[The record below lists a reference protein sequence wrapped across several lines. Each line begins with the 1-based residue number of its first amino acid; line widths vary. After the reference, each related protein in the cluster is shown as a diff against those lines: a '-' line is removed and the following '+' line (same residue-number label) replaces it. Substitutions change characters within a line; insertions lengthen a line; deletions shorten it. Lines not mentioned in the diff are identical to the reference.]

1 MKKRSFIIIIAA
13 LLAVTLAF
21 LSASCGK
28 KTDGD
33 GPSDETT
40 ATGDY
45 REIKDKNG
53 NVKKRASYYPDGRLR
68 YEEILDTNGRP
79 VKYVGK
85 NEDGTLDETHE
96 ITYNDDGT
104 EYSYTTTKYS
114 YEGGKLEEYAVNC
127 YDGRRY
133 ITDSYRYDA
142 SDRLITA
149 SMYVCDELGRVT
161 EERVYKEIGVLDVTK
176 VFELDS
182 AGRTVSETVTKSD
195 GSFGSKTLYEYG
207 EDGKMTRE
215 SNVDINGK
223 VTSYCDYSY
232 VEGSDTP
239 ETTIYMSDG
248 KGGFSERK

>member
-1 MKKRSFIIIIAA
+1 MKKRSFIIIIAT
-13 LLAVTLAF
+13 LLAVTITV

-28 KTDGD
+28 KTEEGGTSERITTVGD
-33 GPSDETT
+33 HK
-40 ATGDY
+40 
-45 REIKDKNG
+45 EIKDKNG
-53 NVKKRASYYPDGRLR
+53 NVLKRTAYYPNGKLR
-68 YEEILDTNGRP
+68 YEEILDMNGRP

-85 NEDGTLDETHE
+85 NEDGTLDEIHD
-96 ITYNDDGT
+96 ISYNDDGT

-114 YEGGKLEEYAVNC
+114 YNGSELEEYAVNC

-142 SDRLITA
+142 SDKLITA
-149 SMYVCDELGRVT
+149 SMYICDELGRVT

-176 VFELDS
+176 VFDLDS

-195 GSFGSKTLYEYG
+195 GSFGSRTLYEYD
-207 EDGKMTRE
+207 ENGKMTRE
-215 SNVDINGK
+215 SNVDESGR

-232 VEGSDTP
+232 IEDSDTP